1 MRRSP
6 SLLVL
11 GSLTAVLVLAGPA
24 VQPAS
29 AQSSSLM
36 ADLMK
41 DIDGVNQKLI
51 ALAKAMPSDK
61 YSWSPGTGVRS
72 VGEVFRHVASDN
84 YLLPAMVGAAPPS
97 TTGIVPAEYQT
108 VVAYEKR
115 SATREQTIADLES
128 SFSFMKA
135 EMAKTTAANLADEV
149 NMFGQKA
156 TRQALWILTATHL
169 HEHLGQAI
177 AYARMNGVVP
187 PWSK

>member
-1 MRRSP
+1 MRRTP
-6 SLLVL
+6 SLL
-11 GSLTAVLVLAGPA
+11 ALAAALIVVGPTIRPLA
-24 VQPAS
+24 
-29 AQSSSLM
+29 AQAPSIM
-36 ADLMK
+36 ADLAK

-51 ALAKAMPSDK
+51 ALAKAMPADK
-61 YSWSPGTGVRS
+61 YSWSPGAGVRS

-97 TTGIVPAEYQT
+97 ATGIVAAEYKT

-115 SATREQTIADLES
+115 TATREQTVADLEAS
-128 SFSFMKA
+128 IAFMTS
-135 EMAKTTAANLADEV
+135 EMAKTTSANLGAEV